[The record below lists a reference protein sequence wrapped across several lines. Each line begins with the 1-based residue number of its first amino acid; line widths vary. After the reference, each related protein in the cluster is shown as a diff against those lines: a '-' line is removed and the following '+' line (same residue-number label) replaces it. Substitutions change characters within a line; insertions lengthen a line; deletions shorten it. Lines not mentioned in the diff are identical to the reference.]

1 MLQRAFK
8 RLIRAVFGLLISLA
22 YLAYRIE
29 GVNALLLIMPAKL
42 IAPTLR
48 RYGATIGANPQ
59 IHSPL
64 IIHNADAVRGKEYAN
79 LVIGDHCY
87 IGRDVFLDL
96 AERITLEDYVT
107 ISMRCTLIT
116 HTNVGNR
123 PAELINLPASSAP
136 IVIRRGAYLGACSTV
151 LEGVEIGERAVIAAG
166 AVVRNSVA
174 QEQVVGGVPSRP
186 LRRATA
192 SSGAVE

>member
-1 MLQRAFK
+1 MIQRAFK
-8 RLIRAVFGLLISLA
+8 RLIRATFGLLISFA

-48 RYGATIGANPQ
+48 RYGARIGENLQ

-64 IIHNADAVRGKEYAN
+64 IIHNAGSERGKEYAN

-87 IGRDVFLDL
+87 IGRDVFFDL

-123 PAELINLPASSAP
+123 PPELINLPPSYAP
-136 IVIRRGAYLGACSTV
+136 ITVRRGAYLGACSTL
-151 LEGVEIGERAVIAAG
+151 LEGVEVGECAVIAAG
-166 AVVRNSVA
+166 AVVRRGVA
-174 QEQVVGGVPSRP
+174 PHEVVGGVPSRP
-186 LRRATA
+186 LRRSESAK
-192 SSGAVE
+192 